1 MCLPCSAFLRW
12 FVFSVVWHSS
22 QSTLARDVMSVTVLC
37 CATRVRYLLYCNFIG
52 PILTLLTSNFI
63 GPIHTS
69 SISNFIG
76 PWVQYHITSPII
88 NSIGRCR
95 IWATTCTWVWHV
107 PCYFYVPRSMLS
119 VQKASIVNASW
130 LNFNRE
136 EEGNMSLTMYMI
148 HWTFRPYM
156 NN

>member
-1 MCLPCSAFLRW
+1 MCLPCSAFICW

-76 PWVQYHITSPII
+76 PWVQCHITSPII
-88 NSIGRCR
+88 NSIGWCR

-107 PCYFYVPRSMLS
+107 LVCYNISMLFLCP
-119 VQKASIVNASW
+119 QKHAQCSES
-130 LNFNRE
+130 FYRE
-136 EEGNMSLTMYMI
+136 CFMTELQQRRG
-148 HWTFRPYM
+148 R
-156 NN
+156 

>member
-1 MCLPCSAFLRW
+1 MFLLCSAFIRW

-88 NSIGRCR
+88 NSIGWCR
-95 IWATTCTWVWHV
+95 IWATTCTCMLQHIHAVSMSPEACSVFRKLLSWMLHDWTSTEKGKVIWV
-107 PCYFYVPRSMLS
+107 Y
-119 VQKASIVNASW
+119 NAHDP
-130 LNFNRE
+130 LNV
-136 EEGNMSLTMYMI
+136 
-148 HWTFRPYM
+148 
-156 NN
+156 